1 MLSHLAPA
9 RAIRPCF
16 VRTAGQRCATFN
28 CRRCA
33 ARLIF
38 DGEGTR
44 MKAADYRGWLERRE
58 LTHEAAGRALGVHKS
73 TSKRYGDGSI
83 TIPLSIE
90 LAIEAL
96 EARWRRG
103 GWRGSRAAFVTGSA

>member
-1 MLSHLAPA
+1 
-9 RAIRPCF
+9 
-16 VRTAGQRCATFN
+16 
-28 CRRCA
+28 
-33 ARLIF
+33 
-38 DGEGTR
+38 
-44 MKAADYRGWLERRE
+44 MKAAVYRGWLERRE

-83 TIPLSIE
+83 KIPLSIE